1 MRKTNPFEN
10 SDLKQLQLFLYLIP
24 VFGVFPSLWT
34 LYCRQASREEM
45 AASRLSVTLAFGW
58 LLGYILLAAGA
69 DTSESW
75 KLPLLVTNSLFT
87 SGYFVVSIWL
97 MFRLWQRQP
106 LRLPGITG
114 ISKRVVRKRLP

>member
-10 SDLKQLQLFLYLIP
+10 SDLKQLQLFWYLIP
-24 VFGVFPSLWT
+24 VFGVFPSLWR
-34 LYCRQASREEM
+34 LYCRQGSQEEM
-45 AASRLSVTLAFGW
+45 AASRLSVTLAFAW

-87 SGYFVVSIWL
+87 SGYFVVNTWL
-97 MFRLWQRQP
+97 IFRLWQRQS
-106 LRLPGITG
+106 LRLPGITR
-114 ISKRVVRKRLP
+114 ISERVVRKYLP

>member
-10 SDLKQLQLFLYLIP
+10 SDLKQLQLFWYLIP
-24 VFGVFPSLWT
+24 VFGVFPALWT
-34 LYCRQASREEM
+34 LYCREAGREEM

-69 DTSESW
+69 DTSETW

-87 SGYFVVSIWL
+87 SGYFVVSTGL
-97 MFRLWQRQP
+97 MFRLWQRRS
-106 LRLPGITG
+106 LRLR
-114 ISKRVVRKRLP
+114 ISERVVRKYHS

>member
-10 SDLKQLQLFLYLIP
+10 SDLKQLQLFWYLIP

-34 LYCRQASREEM
+34 LYCRQGSREEM

-69 DTSESW
+69 DTSETW
-75 KLPLLVTNSLFT
+75 KLPLLITNSLFT
-87 SGYFVVSIWL
+87 SGYFVVSTWL
-97 MFRLWQRQP
+97 MFRLWQRRSLHLRTSERVLRKYQP
-106 LRLPGITG
+106 
-114 ISKRVVRKRLP
+114 

>member
-34 LYCRQASREEM
+34 LYCRQAGREEM

-69 DTSESW
+69 DSSESW

-87 SGYFVVSIWL
+87 SGYFLVSTWL
-97 MFRLWQRQP
+97 MFRLWQRQS
-106 LRLPGITG
+106 LRLPLITR
-114 ISKRVVRKRLP
+114 ISERVVRKHLP